1 MRRALRVT
9 VMLGGPSAEREVSL
23 RSGEAVVRALRAGG
37 HTVYELDPAGGVWSL
52 AGGTEVVFLALHGTY
67 GEDGT
72 AQEALDRLGV
82 PYTGC
87 GAEASRIAFDK
98 AETKRRLLAAGVPT
112 PRYVVVSGVSEGWPE
127 GWQPPAV
134 MKPVRQGSSVGLSF
148 LKRLEDW
155 GPGLVAAGR
164 HDSEVLVEEWIT
176 GRELTVGILGGRAL
190 PVVEVRPKR
199 GGYDFQNKYTA
210 GATDYFCPAALGSAV
225 TAGVQEAAL
234 GAFAAV
240 GCRDYARVDVMLD
253 GEARPWVLEV
263 NTLPGMTE
271 TSLLPKAAAA
281 AGIGFGELC
290 ERMLELALARRPGRG
305 VS

>member
-1 MRRALRVT
+1 
-9 VMLGGPSAEREVSL
+9 
-23 RSGEAVVRALRAGG
+23 VVRALRAGG

-127 GWQPPAV
+127 GWRPPAV

-164 HDSEVLVEEWIT
+164 HDSEVLVEEWIA